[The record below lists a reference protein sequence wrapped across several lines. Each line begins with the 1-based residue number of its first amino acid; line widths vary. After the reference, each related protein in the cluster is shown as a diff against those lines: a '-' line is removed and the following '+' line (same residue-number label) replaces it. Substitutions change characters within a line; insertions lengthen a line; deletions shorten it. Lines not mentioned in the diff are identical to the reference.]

1 MTFTPHDDAIGTIC
15 FLSYN
20 RGKLLLRTIE
30 DLLPKLSKQWPILVC
45 NNASTEFKEDYDKIA
60 RLASNSNSLF
70 YFRHEN
76 NCLFEG
82 NLLSLF
88 DLVPTQFFL
97 VVSDEDVP
105 SIKALDEI
113 GPFLSSNRD
122 IGAVQT
128 SLGAISGA
136 GRTQAHNKVYSEFS
150 KGTGVTSFGL
160 TGNYITGVIYNAPLL
175 REFNVPQ
182 RLKKNVR
189 ANQWYPHLYLN
200 ILAAANTRTVFSPVV
215 SCYQGVAATQTPKL
229 TTDYFGVFS
238 YGTRLDQFMALRN
251 VIYEAFLDIQGS
263 SEDKEFDMS
272 AFYTSYFGLCSKYA
286 YLIFMLQGKMYRDQ
300 FIDIDFL
307 AKSFSIFCIGAV
319 ENMPNYEHIKDRLAM
334 DIGRIVEI
342 HLTNS
347 KKLAEKM
354 NKMDEK
360 EKKDKLDAMLRESK
374 ALIEDFTSLD
384 SHMVQS

>member
-20 RGKLLLRTIE
+20 RGNLLLRTIE

-272 AFYTSYFGLCSKYA
+272 AFYTSYCGLCAKYA
-286 YLIFMLQGKMYRDQ
+286 YLIFVTQEKMYRDQ